1 MTTAPSLLKPGL
13 SPEELAKAIF
23 RAELPEEAVKALP
36 PQSAYLA
43 IKSQGTENSS
53 DLIALLSPEQLK
65 LCLDFDL
72 WKGDDFDEDNFW
84 SWLAATDEE
93 ESLEGIERLV
103 GTIDLK
109 MLAVI
114 IGRHVKTVVFDEPTE
129 NPPNVRYYTPDKGY
143 TWVYI
148 DIEDSDRHRLLGK
161 LLAFIF
167 ESSAELFYQ
176 IISIPGLNT
185 ESELVESGYQDRI
198 RRLNDEDI
206 PDMESCFKIN
216 SPLRLFEARPLLE
229 KAEKRIVSESVQT
242 IEPMVY
248 LGGFPDKVSALLDE
262 MKRGADYKERDNIE
276 SELTLVLNSAIM
288 RFNVPLNDYEEVK
301 NLVAKVKG
309 ATNIGLELASRES
322 NLSLLDI
329 YRVLGL
335 TGIYRL
341 GLSPIMEVGRTAGKL
356 PKELLEPESQTAE
369 WSELLSA
376 TRRQFPEV
384 PIGLKSDGKF
394 VESEGRILSGSRPF
408 SAHSEVELTL
418 SLLSQKLSN

>member
-53 DLIALLSPEQLK
+53 DLIALLSQEQLK

-72 WKGDDFDEDNFW
+72 WKGDEFEEDNFW
-84 SWLAATDEE
+84 CWLAATDED

-114 IGRHVKTVVFDEPTE
+114 IGRHVRTVVFDEPTE
-129 NPPNVRYYTPDKGY
+129 NPPNARYYTPDKGY
-143 TWVYI
+143 TWVYL
-148 DIEDSDRHRLLGK
+148 DIEDADRHRLLGK

-176 IISIPGLNT
+176 LISIPGLNT
-185 ESELVESGYQDRI
+185 ESELVESSYQDKI
-198 RRLNDEDI
+198 RRLTDEDI
-206 PDMESCFKIN
+206 PDMESCFRLN

-248 LGGFPDKVSALLDE
+248 LGGFPDRVAALLDE
-262 MKRGADYKERDNIE
+262 IKRSGDYKEQDNIE

-288 RFNVPLNDYEEVK
+288 RFHVSLSDYEQIK
-301 NLVAKVKG
+301 NIVAKVKG

-322 NLSLLDI
+322 NLSLLEI

-341 GLSPIMEVGRTAGKL
+341 GLSPILEVGRTAGKL
-356 PKELLEPESQTAE
+356 PKELLEPGSQTPE
-369 WSELLSA
+369 WCELLTA
-376 TRRQFPEV
+376 TRQTFPEI
-384 PIGLKSDGKF
+384 PLGLKSDGRF
-394 VESEGRILSGSRPF
+394 VESEGRILSGSKPF
-408 SAHSEVELTL
+408 SAQSEIDLALT
-418 SLLSQKLSN
+418 LLSQRLSN